1 VPIPEDERRK
11 DERRKDERLNDGRVD
26 HDRIHAERI
35 DDQSVTDRRITDQRI
50 NDQRIND
57 QLIDDQLINDQP
69 VNDPPIDEK
78 FEAHL
83 KQFRPLAPQPLPVD
97 SHIRAPRRW
106 FVLVACAATAAAV
119 VAVAGLAFH
128 ARPGR
133 IAPPVESFAI
143 TDQLAKPQS
152 LTIGTANALLARAPS
167 FKDAIDGIAFPTK
180 TAPLPAD
187 KHSALAELSK
197 EKIKL

>member
-180 TAPLPAD
+180 PAPLPAD

>member
-50 NDQRIND
+50 TDQRIND

-69 VNDPPIDEK
+69 VNDPPIDET

-180 TAPLPAD
+180 PAPLPAD

>member
-26 HDRIHAERI
+26 HDRTHAERI

-50 NDQRIND
+50 N
-57 QLIDDQLINDQP
+57 DQLINDQP

-143 TDQLAKPQS
+143 TDQLGKPQS
-152 LTIGTANALLARAPS
+152 LTLGTANALLARAPS

-180 TAPLPAD
+180 PAPLPAD